1 MKNLKWAL
9 IFLLLTVI
17 CLLVILLHANSSG
30 GKTARILLDG
40 EVIRT
45 VNLKNVSEPYEFT
58 VTNENGGYNTIRVEN
73 GKIAVTEASCPDK
86 ICVHQGFI
94 ENGSVPIVCLPNK
107 LSVVITADDKTDA
120 VTGGAFK

>member
-1 MKNLKWAL
+1 MKNFKWAL
-9 IFLLLTVI
+9 FFLVLIALCLTVML
-17 CLLVILLHANSSG
+17 CRNFSG

-58 VTNENGGYNTIRVEN
+58 VTNENGGYNTIRAEK
-73 GKIAVTEASCPDK
+73 GRIAVVDASCPDK

-94 ENGSVPIVCLPNK
+94 ENASVPIVCLPNK
-107 LSVVITADDKTDA
+107 LSVVILSDSENDA
-120 VTGGAFK
+120 VSGGAFN